1 MKSIYTCSIFIFACI
16 FCFNIVVEVQ
26 GTEHAIQIMA
36 PVNHSMQLRL
46 DEFKQI
52 LEADDIK
59 DRHIVVV
66 SIAGAFRQGKS
77 FLMNIFIKYLN
88 AKVFDIE
95 IVFEK

>member
-36 PVNHSMQLRL
+36 PVNHSMLC
-46 DEFKQI
+46 
-52 LEADDIK
+52 DIK